1 GHHPPGVSVDPDGN
15 DPCSSVVRTLT
26 EVPPTS
32 INKHFS
38 GQGRL
43 CDVSSMLSPCPV
55 LAGEARL
62 GSHGANWDATL
73 EWPLPICDFW
83 SIQAELI
90 GVVLAVDLLVA
101 RVLTNAGSCDL
112 ETGHPVD
119 RVNGQ
124 AEAVR
129 LVANGK
135 LQRRVD
141 VALLLVSADMDVVLV

>member
-1 GHHPPGVSVDPDGN
+1 
-15 DPCSSVVRTLT
+15 LT

-141 VALLLVSADMDVVLV
+141 VALLLVSADMDVVLVGPAISEPMDQPWI